1 MARFT
6 QTAASFQAAGGTAVQ
21 LSSTY
26 AGGSVPVKLYA
37 SGSAFNYVIGE
48 GLTAATAATA
58 MTNLKVFIIPIS
70 TYIDFGP
77 VDPKTMWIIGNPNS
91 GACYWDT
98 IS

>member
-6 QTAASFQAAGGTAVQ
+6 QTAASFNAAGGAAVQ

-26 AGGSVPVKLYA
+26 SGGMVPVKLYA

-48 GLTAATAATA
+48 GLNASTAASAMAA
-58 MTNLKVFIIPIS
+58 LKVVIIPIS

-77 VDPKTMWIIGNPNS
+77 VDPKTMWIIGNPNA

-98 IS
+98 VC

>member
-6 QTAASFQAAGGTAVQ
+6 QTAASFAASGGTAVQ

-26 AGGSVPVKLYA
+26 AGGSVNVRLYA

-48 GLTAATAATA
+48 GLTAATAASA
-58 MTNLKVFIIPIS
+58 MAALKVFIVPIN

-77 VDPKTMWIIGNPNS
+77 VDPKTMWIIGNPS
-91 GACYWDT
+91 GGVCYWDT